1 MVPVIAL
8 VGRPNVGKSTL
19 FNRLTKT
26 RDAIVAEYAGLTRD
40 RQYGEAKWQGR
51 TYIVIDTGGIS
62 GDEEGIDAKMAE
74 QSLQAIEEADAVLFM
89 VDSRAGMTASDQM
102 IAEHLRKRNKRS
114 FLIANK
120 VDTVDPD
127 IARAEFSPL
136 GQGDALPI
144 AAAHGRGVSQM
155 LEAALGIFPR
165 DDGEPEP
172 VEGEEGAEPKAEEVV
187 AEGQEA
193 KRIPGPSEKDGIKIA
208 IIGRPNVG
216 KSTLVNRM
224 LGEERVIVYDQAG
237 TTRDSIYIPFER
249 DEEKYTLIDTAGVRR
264 RGKIFEAVEKFSVVK
279 TLQAIQDANVVI
291 FVMDA
296 REGVV
301 EHDLNLLG
309 FVLETGRALVI
320 ALNKWDGMEQ
330 GEKDYVKTALEHR
343 LMFVD
348 WADIHFISAKHGTGV
363 GHLYKSVQTAFKAAV
378 TRWPTN
384 RLTQILEDCVQE
396 HQPPTV
402 NGRRIKLR
410 YAHLGGANPPLIVIH
425 GNQVDAVPKTYTRYL
440 ENTYRRVLKLVG
452 TPIRIEYKGGDNPY
466 EGKKNKLTERQVNRK
481 KRLMSHHK
489 KAEKK
494 RKDKKR

>member
-19 FNRLTKT
+19 FNRLTKS
-26 RDAIVAEYAGLTRD
+26 RDAIVGDLSGLTRD

-74 QSLQAIEEADAVLFM
+74 QSLQAIEEADAVLFL
-89 VDSRAGMTASDQM
+89 VDARAGLSASDQM
-102 IAEHLRKRNKRS
+102 IGEHLRRRNKRS
-114 FLIANK
+114 FLVINK
-120 VDTVDPD
+120 VDNIDAD
-127 IARAEFSPL
+127 LARAEFSSMGMGESL
-136 GQGDALPI
+136 AI
-144 AAAHGRGVSQM
+144 AGAHGRGITQM
-155 LEAALGIFPR
+155 LEAVLGSFPK
-165 DDGEPEP
+165 DASELQDGEE
-172 VEGEEGAEPKAEEVV
+172 EEVV
-187 AEGQEA
+187 LEGQEA
-193 KRIPGPSEKDGIKIA
+193 KRIPGPSEKDGIKLA

-249 DEEKYTLIDTAGVRR
+249 DDEKYTLIDTAGVRR

-279 TLQAIQDANVVI
+279 TLQAIQDSNVVV

-301 EHDLNLLG
+301 DHDLNLLG
-309 FVLETGRALVI
+309 FVLESGRALVI
-320 ALNKWDGMEQ
+320 ALNKWDGMEPS
-330 GEKDYVKTALEHR
+330 ERDYVKVELQRR
-343 LMFVD
+343 LFFVD
-348 WADIHFISAKHGTGV
+348 FADIHFISALHGTGV
-363 GHLYKSVQTAFKAAV
+363 GNLYKSVQASFKSAI

-384 RLTQILEDCVQE
+384 RLTQILEDAVGD
-396 HQPPTV
+396 HAPPMV
-402 NGRRIKLR
+402 NNRRIKLR

-425 GNQVDAVPKTYTRYL
+425 GNQVESVPKSYIRYL

-452 TPIRIEYKGGDNPY
+452 TPIRIEFKGGENPY
-466 EGKKNKLTERQVNRK
+466 EGNKNTLTDRQVNK
-481 KRLMSHHK
+481 KRRLMTHHK

-494 RKDKKR
+494 RKDKR

>member
-19 FNRLTKT
+19 FNRLTKS

-89 VDSRAGMTASDQM
+89 VDSRAGLTAADQL
-102 IAEHLRKRNKRS
+102 IAEHLRKRNKRC
-114 FLIANK
+114 FLVANK

-136 GQGDALPI
+136 GLGDALPI
-144 AAAHGRGVSQM
+144 AAAHGRGIGQM
-155 LEAALGIFPR
+155 LEQALGMFPR
-165 DDGEPEP
+165 DDAGEEAPGEL
-172 VEGEEGAEPKAEEVV
+172 EGETGEVEPRPRLE
-187 AEGQEA
+187 
-193 KRIPGPSEKDGIKIA
+193 PGPSEKEGIKIA
-208 IIGRPNVG
+208 IVGRPNVG

-320 ALNKWDGMEQ
+320 ALNKWDGMDQ
-330 GEKDYVKTALEHR
+330 GEKDYVKTELERR
-343 LMFVD
+343 LFFVD
-348 WADIHFISAKHGTGV
+348 FADIHFISAKHGTGV
-363 GHLYKSVQTAFKAAV
+363 GHLYKSVQASFTSAV
-378 TRWPTN
+378 TRWPTS
-384 RLTQILEDCVQE
+384 RLTQILEDAVRE
-396 HQPPTV
+396 HQPPMV
-402 NGRRIKLR
+402 AGRRIKLR

-425 GNQVDAVPKTYTRYL
+425 GNQVDAVPKSYSRYL

-452 TPIRIEYKGGDNPY
+452 TPIRIEYKGGENPY
-466 EGKKNKLTERQVNRK
+466 EGKKNTLTDRQVNK
-481 KRLMSHHK
+481 KRRLMSHHK

-494 RKDKKR
+494 RRDKKR